1 MRLLIL
7 FAHPAVQ
14 KSRINRRLRETIR
27 DLPGVTWH
35 DLYQRYPEFEIDVP
49 EEQRLLLEHDVI
61 ILQHPLF
68 WYSVPALLKEWLDL
82 VLEHGWA
89 YGSRGNALQGK
100 LCLNL
105 VSCGGG
111 QAAYTEGG
119 FNRMGVRRLLA
130 PIENTARLCRM
141 HYLAPFVIHGTHGI
155 LPGELEEHCLDLA
168 RILRALHHNRLDL
181 EAAGAGELLNGCPA
195 LDGGEAR

>member
-1 MRLLIL
+1 LRILIL

-14 KSRINRRLRETIR
+14 KSRINRRLCDTMR
-27 DLPGVTWH
+27 DLPGVTHH
-35 DLYQRYPEFEIDVP
+35 DLYQHYPEYDIDVP
-49 EEQRLLLEHDVI
+49 AEQRLLLEHDVI
-61 ILQHPLF
+61 AFQHPLF

-89 YGSRGNALQGK
+89 YGSRGSALEGK

-111 QAAYTEGG
+111 QAAYAEGG

-130 PIENTARLCRM
+130 PVENTARLCRM
-141 HYLAPFVIHGTHGI
+141 HYLAPFVIHGTHSI
-155 LPGELEEHCLDLA
+155 PEAELDAHCADLR
-168 RILRALHHNRLDL
+168 RILGDLHHGRLDL
-181 EAAGAGELLNGCPA
+181 ETAGGAELLNGCPA
-195 LDGGEAR
+195 LGDEVVP